1 MTLRPLLNL
10 SLEGR
15 LRWSAERSLLC
26 CSLPVY
32 TVMCLDAT
40 YEKLQASQ
48 LAVYPVY
55 ERALPV
61 YENMGAQFDRR
72 H

>member
-1 MTLRPLLNL
+1 M
-10 SLEGR
+10 
-15 LRWSAERSLLC
+15 ERRAKFAVLFIT
-26 CSLPVY
+26 CSP
-32 TVMCLDAT
+32 VMCLDAT

-55 ERALPV
+55 ERAFPV

>member
-1 MTLRPLLNL
+1 
-10 SLEGR
+10 
-15 LRWSAERSLLC
+15 
-26 CSLPVY
+26 
-32 TVMCLDAT
+32 MCLDAT

-55 ERALPV
+55 ERAFPV